1 MPKFRSIII
10 LLCLIA
16 NFDLHSQQKDSSSF
30 KTKITGVEI
39 AGRDVKLRDIYHIG
53 YEDNALEFALTTVP
67 QIPNAT
73 YKFRIIESSF
83 EGNKVSK
90 WFYINQPSFK
100 VDTLSPATYHFE
112 IVGIA
117 PNRKESPPTFIQFK
131 IEYPWWRSWWF
142 WGACFVTLFG
152 LFYGREGFLKFWAD
166 EEQKHYRQVTE
177 LELRTLQLQMNPH
190 FVFNALNAVQSF
202 ILTRDSISANNYLS
216 KFANLIRL
224 FLDSSRSKYIVLS
237 DEIKLLSLYV
247 EMEMLRFENK
257 FDFHLTVSPEVNRF
271 IDIPTMILQPFI
283 ENAINHGLRYK
294 ESKGNLYVNIYKQGK
309 YLVCKIE
316 DDGVGRERA
325 KQIQSKSSKGYKSQG
340 LKITE
345 ERLRTFNMIAN
356 SDIRFSITDRI
367 QSSNNKETDVG
378 TTIEIKFPK
387 FG

>member
-1 MPKFRSIII
+1 M
-10 LLCLIA
+10 A
-16 NFDLHSQQKDSSSF
+16 NHVIYGQSNDSTQNTTVF
-30 KTKITGVEI
+30 KTKINRVEI
-39 AGRDVKLRDIYHIG
+39 AGREVEIKSSYNIA
-53 YEDNALEFALTTVP
+53 YEDNAIEFDLTTKP
-67 QIPNAT
+67 LIDSIS
-73 YKFRIIESSF
+73 YKYRIIENNF
-83 EGNKVSK
+83 EGEKISSWIYLK
-90 WFYINQPSFK
+90 KTELKI
-100 VDTLSPATYHFE
+100 DTLSPATYRLE
-112 IVGIA
+112 IISIA
-117 PNRKESPPTFIQFK
+117 PNKRESQPLSINLK

-152 LFYGREGFLKFWAD
+152 LFYGRERFLKFWAD
-166 EEQKHYRQVTE
+166 EEQRHYRQVTE

-224 FLDSSRSKYIVLS
+224 FLDSSRSKYITLS

-257 FDFHLTVSPEVNRF
+257 FDFHLNVSPDVNRF
-271 IDIPTMILQPFI
+271 VDIPTMILQPFI

-294 ESKGNLYVNIYKQGK
+294 ETKGNLYIDFYNQGK
-309 YLVCKIE
+309 YLVCKIQ

-325 KQIQSKSSKGYKSQG
+325 RQIQSNSRKGYKSQG

-345 ERLRTFNMIAN
+345 ERLRTFNMIAD
-356 SDIRFSITDRI
+356 SDIRFLITDRI
-367 QSSNNKETDVG
+367 EAPIDSNIDVG
-378 TTIEIKFPK
+378 TLIEIKFPK

>member
-1 MPKFRSIII
+1 MSKFRFIII
-10 LLCLIA
+10 LLCLLA
-16 NFDLHSQQKDSSSF
+16 NFDLYSQQTDSSSF
-30 KTKITGVEI
+30 KTKITNVEI
-39 AGRDVKLRDIYHIG
+39 AGRDVKLQDIYYIG
-53 YEDNALEFALTTVP
+53 YEDNALEFTLTTVP
-67 QIPNAT
+67 NIPNVT
-73 YKFRIIESSF
+73 YKYRIIESSF
-83 EGNKVSK
+83 EGDKISK
-90 WFYINQPSFK
+90 WVAINKPSFK
-100 VDTLSPATYHFE
+100 VDTLSPAIYHFE
-112 IVGIA
+112 IVAIA
-117 PNRKESPPTFIQFK
+117 PNKKESKPTFVEFK

-142 WGACFVTLFG
+142 WGACFITLFG
-152 LFYGREGFLKFWAD
+152 LFYGRERFLKFWAD
-166 EEQKHYRQVTE
+166 EEQRHYRQVTE

-257 FDFHLTVSPEVNRF
+257 FDFHLVVAPDVNRF
-271 IDIPTMILQPFI
+271 TDIPTMVLQPFI

-294 ESKGNLYVNIYKQGK
+294 TTKGNLYVNFYNQGK

-325 KQIQSKSSKGYKSQG
+325 RQIQSKSSKGYKSQG

-356 SDIRFSITDRI
+356 SDIRFSINDRI
-367 QSSNNKETDVG
+367 QSNDKESDVG
-378 TTIEIKFPK
+378 TLIEIKFPK